1 MEHRRSLL
9 IFFSLI
15 LWVSGFFLYPRYSS
29 SEEVPIIKS
38 VEIQGNKKIAQEM
51 ILEKIKSKKGA
62 LFYKGTVQQDIKAI
76 YSMGYFDDVQVDL
89 ESFEGGVKLVYI
101 VKEKPTITRVDIQG
115 TKELKKEDVKEK
127 LTITPGAISNSQLIF
142 DNVKRITDFYQSK
155 GFWLI
160 QAIPVIRE
168 ISDDEVTLTFQVN
181 EGPKVGIKKIT
192 IVGNQALSDKEI
204 KKVMQTKK
212 KWILSFFTG
221 TGFYHKDLLRAD
233 LDSIRN
239 LYHNNGYLDVK
250 FQEPEVEVK
259 DKKIYITIT
268 LSEGSQ
274 YRVGSLAFANNS
286 VYSEEEIKKIIKTAT
301 GNVFSREDLK
311 QDISGMLDLYHEKG
325 YAMAD
330 INPIVSADHK
340 RLIVDIKLDF
350 QEGDIFHVGRINIL
364 GNVKTRDKVIRRVI
378 RLDEGQR
385 YNSKLVER
393 SQEKI
398 NNLQYFETVDVQ
410 PVVKQEEKLIDLN
423 VKVEERLTGMISL
436 GGGYSSTDK
445 IVGMAEITE
454 TNLFGR
460 GLYLKLKGE
469 LSEKSINYSIN
480 LTDPWLLD
488 KPVSGSVA
496 LFDEEYEY
504 PDYDWDSH
512 GFSLGL
518 GKEFT
523 DYIAGNTTYRLERE
537 KVNDV
542 SDEASIIIKDQ
553 EGRYTTSSIGTSIYR
568 DSRNNLLDPTSGSK
582 NAIFTDLAG
591 LGGNTKFYK
600 FLVDSGWYFPF
611 KWETTFMLRGRFGYA
626 DGYSDRELPLDERF
640 YVGGI
645 NTVRGI
651 DFGEAGPRAEN
662 GEIIGGDMELI
673 FNAEYIFPLIK
684 SLRLKGLVFFDAGS
698 AYDRHDMDVVE
709 ELTRTAGTGLRW
721 LSPFGLVRLEWGHN
735 LSKRD
740 DQESNRFEFAFGSSF

>member
-9 IFFSLI
+9 VFFSLI
-15 LWVSGFFLYPRYSS
+15 FWGFAFFLYPRYAN

-38 VEIQGNKKIAQEM
+38 IEIKGNKKIAQEM
-51 ILEKIKSKKGA
+51 ILEKIKSKKGTP
-62 LFYKGTVQQDIKAI
+62 FYKGTVQQDIKAL
-76 YSMGYFDDVQVDL
+76 YSMGYFDDVVVDL
-89 ESFEGGVKLVYI
+89 EPFEGGVKLIYF
-101 VKEKPTITRVDIQG
+101 VKEKPTITRIDIQG
-115 TKELKKEDVKEK
+115 TKELKSKDVKEK
-127 LTITPGAISNSQLIF
+127 LTITPGAISNNQLIF

-155 GFWLI
+155 GFWLVR
-160 QAIPVIRE
+160 AIPVIRE
-168 ISDDEVTLTFQVN
+168 ISDDEVALTFQIN
-181 EGPKVGIKKIT
+181 EGPKVGIEEIK
-192 IVGNQALSDKEI
+192 IVGNQALSDKKI
-204 KKVMQTKK
+204 KKVMQTKE
-212 KWILSFFTG
+212 KWILSFLTG
-221 TGFYHKDLLRAD
+221 TGFYHKELLRAD
-233 LDSIRN
+233 LDNIRN
-239 LYHNNGYLDVK
+239 LYHNYGHLDVK
-250 FQEPEVEVK
+250 FQEPDVEVK
-259 DKKIYITIT
+259 DKEIHVTIT
-268 LSEGSQ
+268 LSEGPQ
-274 YRVGSLAFANNS
+274 YRVGSFAFAGNS
-286 VYSEEEIKKIIKTAT
+286 VYSEEELKKITETST
-301 GNVFSREDLK
+301 GKVFSRKDLK
-311 QDISGMLDLYHEKG
+311 QDISRMLDLYHEKG
-325 YAMAD
+325 YAMSD
-330 INPIVSADHK
+330 INPIVNADPK

-364 GNVKTRDKVIRRVI
+364 GNIKTRDKVIRRTM

-398 NNLQYFETVDVQ
+398 NNLQYFETIDIQ
-410 PVVKQEEKLIDLN
+410 PVVRQEEKLIDLN

-445 IVGMAEITE
+445 IVGMIEVTE

-469 LSEKSINYSIN
+469 LSDKSANYRINF
-480 LTDPWLLD
+480 TDPWLLD
-488 KPVSGSVA
+488 KPVAGSVA

-504 PDYDWDSH
+504 PDYEWDSH

-523 DYIAGNTTYRLERE
+523 EYIAANMTYRLERE
-537 KVNDV
+537 EISDVNN
-542 SDEASIIIKDQ
+542 EASIIIQDQ
-553 EGRYTTSSIGTSIYR
+553 EGRHTTSSIGTSIYR
-568 DSRNNLLDPTSGSK
+568 DSRNNLLDPTTGSK
-582 NAIFTDLAG
+582 NGIFTDFAG

-600 FLVDSGWYFPF
+600 FLIDSGWYFPF
-611 KWETTFMLRGRFGYA
+611 KWDTTFMLRGRFGYA

-673 FNAEYIFPLIK
+673 FNAEYIFPLIR
-684 SLRLKGLVFFDAGS
+684 SLRLKGLVFFDSGT
-698 AYDRHDMDVVE
+698 AYDRHDMDVFE
-709 ELTRTAGTGLRW
+709 ELTRTAGTGVRW